1 MALSSTVGFDVDSIA
16 PVSVPC
22 SLTSRW
28 TTAISA
34 GGPATQDAAS
44 ITNPTTEITASTR
57 RILKRNRMNGTLV
70 MVRLG
75 YSGTPSTDPIVGVW
89 GRTGTD
95 AWQRLINKSS
105 GTQSTLATV
114 SASDV
119 TDGTLKY
126 TSASEDHTFDC
137 VGCEE
142 ILIGVE
148 TAFAGSVT
156 ADSIIQMKII

>member
-1 MALSSTVGFDVDSIA
+1 MALSTTVGFDVDSIA
-16 PVSVPC
+16 PAMVPC

-28 TTAISA
+28 TVAITA
-34 GGPATQDAAS
+34 GGPASQDAAS
-44 ITNPTTEITASTR
+44 ITNPTTQITASTR
-57 RILKRNRMNGTLV
+57 RILKRNKMNGTLV

-75 YSGTPSTDPIVGVW
+75 YSGTPSTSPIIGVW

-95 AWQRLINKSS
+95 VWQRLINKSS
-105 GTQSTLATV
+105 GTAPALTTAAST
-114 SASDV
+114 DV

-156 ADSIIQMKII
+156 ADSIIQAKII